1 MNQPQNP
8 HQITSVTFSSCSDSM
23 CLVLSAYDVCIITG
37 FCDFNMVAAYHKNI
51 NVDSNFLTLRQV

>member
-8 HQITSVTFSSCSDSM
+8 HQITSVTFSSSSDSM
-23 CLVLSAYDVCIITG
+23 CLVLSTYDVCIIAG

-51 NVDSNFLTLRQV
+51 NVDLLR